1 MASKNALR
9 YARELLGRGF
19 TKDTARNIMASRGFS
34 QKDISDALNLVS
46 KPGRRLSLTAL
57 IGIAIVLLLL
67 LIPTLFFLT
76 KDRVEVGGEKFGEA
90 FKPVEEISS
99 AEDELFE
106 ETEKFQCTIDEECS
120 FQERCE
126 DGYCTSLN
134 CGPCEDA
141 YMHQCTPISCD
152 DLDLC
157 TEDFCSNGVCINE
170 LITDCILEGEEIV
183 DVIIGGCETDLD
195 CFDGDPLTLDLCEP
209 PLIGMPKECVY
220 KIPGCSNGDEIC
232 PPGCSLA
239 VDNDCEEVCGNNITE
254 GSETCDGDNC
264 PLAEADCDDLDA
276 CTSDSL
282 LGSAA
287 FCTSECVYTEIIE
300 NLDGDGCCPPGSDW
314 ELDKDC
320 EQTYSVVGTGSFAS
334 NYGVSGGV
342 EIKLY
347 EDGTYKIALLEDF
360 YMSVENLYETSD
372 VYLSKQY
379 QVNFASDIT
388 EDDVSLGAMSGAYG
402 QQEYDAPIYI
412 VSLIE
417 NYKSVVIYSDQ
428 YKAVYGYATIM
439 Q

>member
-1 MASKNALR
+1 MAWN
-9 YARELLGRGF
+9 
-19 TKDTARNIMASRGFS
+19 TA
-34 QKDISDALNLVS
+34 
-46 KPGRRLSLTAL
+46 
-57 IGIAIVLLLL
+57 
-67 LIPTLFFLT
+67 
-76 KDRVEVGGEKFGEA
+76 
-90 FKPVEEISS
+90 
-99 AEDELFE
+99 
-106 ETEKFQCTIDEECS
+106 QC
-120 FQERCE
+120 F
-126 DGYCTSLN
+126 
-134 CGPCEDA
+134 A
-141 YMHQCTPISCD
+141 
-152 DLDLC
+152 
-157 TEDFCSNGVCINE
+157 
-170 LITDCILEGEEIV
+170 
-183 DVIIGGCETDLD
+183 
-195 CFDGDPLTLDLCEP
+195 
-209 PLIGMPKECVY
+209 
-220 KIPGCSNGDEIC
+220 
-232 PPGCSLA
+232 
-239 VDNDCEEVCGNNITE
+239 
-254 GSETCDGDNC
+254 
-264 PLAEADCDDLDA
+264 
-276 CTSDSL
+276 
-282 LGSAA
+282 
-287 FCTSECVYTEIIE
+287 E